1 VKDAWNSFD
10 ESVSSLGPPCTV
22 TKCLV
27 IYASVYV
34 SVYDVHNGLTSRAW
48 TLMSVSDMR
57 LQVLVSCSVA
67 YLEFLLTILL
77 VLVEQCVCVYVCVF
91 VSCFWA
97 IT

>member
-48 TLMSVSDMR
+48 TLMSVSDM
-57 LQVLVSCSVA
+57 QVLVSCSVA

-77 VLVEQCVCVYVCVF
+77 VLVEQCVCVCVCVCLCL
-91 VSCFWA
+91 VSGQ
-97 IT
+97 